1 MIKKRETIYT
11 LLSSRFLYRRE
22 TMRIAIYCGS
32 SMGNKPIYAEKAKEL
47 GTVLAQNGH
56 DIVYGGSKIGLM
68 GKVADAVLVA
78 GREVIG
84 VMPTHLQKR
93 EIAHA
98 SLTEIHFVDSMHSRK
113 AKMVDLSDAF
123 IALPGGAGTLDEYFE
138 VFTWAQIGLHEKP
151 VILYNING
159 FYDTLLQHF
168 NRMLAEGF
176 ISSNQKSLIRVAT
189 TAEEIIEI
197 LQ

>member
-1 MIKKRETIYT
+1 
-11 LLSSRFLYRRE
+11 
-22 TMRIAIYCGS
+22 
-32 SMGNKPIYAEKAKEL
+32 MGNKPIYAEKAMEL

-68 GKVADAVLVA
+68 GKVADAVLAA

-84 VMPTHLQKR
+84 VMPTHLQQR
-93 EIAHA
+93 EIAHS

-123 IALPGGAGTLDEYFE
+123 IALPGGGGTLDEYFE

-151 VILYNING
+151 ILLYNIDG
-159 FYDTLLQHF
+159 FYDALLQHF
-168 NRMLAEGF
+168 NRMLEEGF
-176 ISSNQKSLIRVAT
+176 IREDQKPLIRVAT
-189 TAEEIIEI
+189 TVEEVLEMI
-197 LQ
+197 Q

>member
-1 MIKKRETIYT
+1 
-11 LLSSRFLYRRE
+11 
-22 TMRIAIYCGS
+22 MRVAIYCGS
-32 SMGNKPIYAEKAKEL
+32 RMGNSPIYAEKAIEL

-68 GKVADAVLVA
+68 GKVADAVLTA

-84 VMPTHLQKR
+84 VMPTHLQQR

-98 SLTEIHFVDSMHSRK
+98 SLTEIHFVDSMHTRK

-151 VILYNING
+151 VILFNVNG
-159 FYDTLLQHF
+159 FYDALLEHF
-168 NRMLAEGF
+168 NRMIEEGF
-176 ISSNQKSLIRVAT
+176 IDATQKSLIHVAT
-189 TAEEIIEI
+189 TAEEILEI
-197 LQ
+197 IQQS